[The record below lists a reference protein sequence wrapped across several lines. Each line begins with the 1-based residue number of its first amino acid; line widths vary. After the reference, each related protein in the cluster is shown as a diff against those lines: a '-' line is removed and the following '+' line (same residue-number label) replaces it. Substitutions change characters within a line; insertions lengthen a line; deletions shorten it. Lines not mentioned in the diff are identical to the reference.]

1 MARQSL
7 GNCDIHHS
15 ACRGRHALQH
25 IGKLTPPPQPVGADD
40 LGGPFSQHFAIACR
54 QSSSK
59 GEVLMPTKT
68 FYRLRDEKQ
77 DAILRAAV
85 HEFVKNGF
93 TRAKISNI
101 AQNAGISKGSVFQY
115 FENKKELFIYC
126 AKWSLEVFMKRLDEQ
141 MNIGDMDIYEY
152 FQDNKAKTKL
162 VREEG
167 EIASFMQVVMN
178 EPGLLDESMKSM
190 YDLGNIYTKKLI
202 QNGKRKGT
210 VRNDTDDE
218 LLLCYF
224 SAVTERFSKRWFK
237 LYISDI
243 SEQLSAEAENA
254 MKNELGI
261 MLNLLR
267 KGMGC

>member
-1 MARQSL
+1 
-7 GNCDIHHS
+7 
-15 ACRGRHALQH
+15 
-25 IGKLTPPPQPVGADD
+25 
-40 LGGPFSQHFAIACR
+40 
-54 QSSSK
+54 
-59 GEVLMPTKT
+59 MPTKT

-85 HEFVKNGF
+85 HEFVINGF
-93 TRAKISNI
+93 TRAKTSDI

-126 AKWSLEVFMKRLDEQ
+126 AKWSLEVFMKKLDEQ

-152 FQDNKAKTKL
+152 FQDNKLKTEL

-167 EIASFMQVVMN
+167 ELASFMQVVMN

-202 QNGKRKGT
+202 QNGKKKGT
-210 VRNDTDDE
+210 VRSDIDDE

-224 SAVTERFSKRWFK
+224 SAVTERISLRWFK
-237 LYISDI
+237 LYIGDI
-243 SEQLSAEAENA
+243 SEELSTEAEQT
-254 MKNELGI
+254 MKNELDT
-261 MLNLLR
+261 MLNLLK
-267 KGMGC
+267 KGMGSSTPFCK

>member
-1 MARQSL
+1 
-7 GNCDIHHS
+7 
-15 ACRGRHALQH
+15 
-25 IGKLTPPPQPVGADD
+25 
-40 LGGPFSQHFAIACR
+40 
-54 QSSSK
+54 
-59 GEVLMPTKT
+59 MPTKT

-93 TRAKISNI
+93 TRTKTSDIAK
-101 AQNAGISKGSVFQY
+101 NAGISKGSLFQY

-126 AKWSLEVFMKRLDEQ
+126 AKWGLEVFMKKLDEQ

-152 FQDNKAKTKL
+152 FEDNKAKTGL

-167 EIASFMQVVMN
+167 ELASFMQVVMN

-190 YDLGNIYTKKLI
+190 YDLGNIYTRKLI
-202 QNGKRKGT
+202 QNGKNKGN
-210 VRNDTDDE
+210 VRSDIDDE

-224 SAVTERFSKRWFK
+224 SAVTGQFSQRWFK
-237 LYISDI
+237 LYIGDI
-243 SEQLSAEAENA
+243 SEELSAEADLT
-254 MKNELGI
+254 MKNELDI
-261 MLNLLR
+261 MLNLLK

>member
-1 MARQSL
+1 MK
-7 GNCDIHHS
+7 
-15 ACRGRHALQH
+15 
-25 IGKLTPPPQPVGADD
+25 GKV
-40 LGGPFSQHFAIACR
+40 I
-54 QSSSK
+54 
-59 GEVLMPTKT
+59 MPTKT

-93 TRAKISNI
+93 TRAKISDI
-101 AQNAGISKGSVFQY
+101 AHNAGISKGSVFQY
-115 FENKKELFIYC
+115 FENKRELFVHC
-126 AKWSLEVFMKRLDEQ
+126 AKWGLDVFMKKLDEQ

-152 FQDNKAKTKL
+152 FQDNKAKTEL

-167 EIASFMQVVMN
+167 ELASFMQVVMN

-210 VRNDTDDE
+210 VRSDIDDE

-224 SAVTERFSKRWFK
+224 TAVTERFSHRWFK
-237 LYISDI
+237 LYIGDI
-243 SEQLSAEAENA
+243 SEEPSTDAEQS
-254 MKNELGI
+254 MKDELGI
-261 MLNLLR
+261 MLNLLK

>member
-1 MARQSL
+1 
-7 GNCDIHHS
+7 
-15 ACRGRHALQH
+15 
-25 IGKLTPPPQPVGADD
+25 
-40 LGGPFSQHFAIACR
+40 
-54 QSSSK
+54 
-59 GEVLMPTKT
+59 MPTKT

-85 HEFVKNGF
+85 HEFAKSGF
-93 TRAKISNI
+93 TRTKISDV

-115 FENKKELFIYC
+115 FENKKELFIHC
-126 AKWSLEVFMKRLDEQ
+126 AKWGLEVFMKKLDEQ

-152 FQDNKAKTKL
+152 FEDNKAKTEL

-167 EIASFMQVVMN
+167 ELASFMQVVMH

-210 VRNDTDDE
+210 VRSDIDDE
-218 LLLCYF
+218 LLLCHF
-224 SAVTERFSKRWFK
+224 SAVTERFSQRWFK
-237 LYISDI
+237 LYIGDI
-243 SEQLSAEAENA
+243 SEEPGADAEQS
-254 MKNELGI
+254 MKHELGI
-261 MLNLLR
+261 MLNLLK